1 MCTSISSVLVAEER
15 RVQHAA
21 DLFGIHFPLKLEPT
35 IFDTASMASEY
46 NGGYWDFHALS
57 NGGFYLAPSIES
69 RFHLSCPN
77 GNDVELSAD
86 ALGIVC
92 CLYAYSL
99 LSFERIPGFSE
110 TCAEHFHQLR
120 EFMLEHEEAGAML
133 RAID

>member
-1 MCTSISSVLVAEER
+1 MFVFTLLVIGLLLLAFKSTR
-15 RVQHAA
+15 
-21 DLFGIHFPLKLEPT
+21 LTGIAGLTLL
-35 IFDTASMASEY
+35 SLV
-46 NGGYWDFHALS
+46 YWEFYALS
-57 NGGFYLAPSIES
+57 NGGFHMSPSTEQ

-99 LSFERIPGFSE
+99 LSFERIPVFSE
-110 TCAEHFHQLR
+110 TCAEQYHLLR
-120 EFMLEHEEAGAML
+120 EFMYGHAEVGAIL

>member
-1 MCTSISSVLVAEER
+1 MCSISSVVVAEEN
-15 RVQHAA
+15 RVQHTAE
-21 DLFGIHFPLKLEPT
+21 LFGIHFQMRLEPT
-35 IFDTASMASEY
+35 IFDMAGMAAEY
-46 NGGYWDFHALS
+46 NGGYWEFYAMS
-57 NGGFYLAPSIES
+57 NGGFYMAPSIET

-99 LSFERIPGFSE
+99 LSFDQIAVFSE
-110 TCAEHFHQLR
+110 TCAEHYHLLR
-120 EFMLEHEEAGAML
+120 EFMLEHADAGAML